1 MRSQAGS
8 PSVCTPCLASCQT
21 RLHGSSRPI
30 PWSMGLRGA
39 GRLGRPAAS
48 LMSEPGSEQVNE
60 RGPQLLPTCL
70 LSINLTMS
78 RSLIVRDRSTPDRR
92 LLQVQGI
99 LNSAFFGL

>member
-1 MRSQAGS
+1 M
-8 PSVCTPCLASCQT
+8 V
-21 RLHGSSRPI
+21 
-30 PWSMGLRGA
+30 
-39 GRLGRPAAS
+39 GRPAAS
-48 LMSEPGSEQVNE
+48 LMSEPGNERVNE

-78 RSLIVRDRSTPDRR
+78 SSLIVRDRSTPDSQ